1 MNKIYKQI
9 FYEHM
14 EFKVYERSEID
25 EQGKPYPILF
35 IKL

>member
-9 FYEHM
+9 FYKHM

-35 IKL
+35 MKL

>member
-25 EQGKPYPILF
+25 EKGKPYPILF